1 MSAPGPGGGP
11 IPAELAEPVKLAV
24 FDVDG
29 VLTDGGV
36 YVGATESGEPIEL
49 KRFDVRDGL
58 GLKLLQWAGIEVAMV
73 SGRVS
78 PATEVRARE
87 LGVECHQ
94 DGGAHKLP
102 IVRRLMERL
111 GIGWEN
117 VAMLADDLPDLAV
130 FRKAGLKAAVAN
142 ATAPVAEIADWRTAQ
157 PGGRGAAR
165 EFCDALL
172 AARGDLDWVVRRYVD
187 ERSGP

>member
-1 MSAPGPGGGP
+1 
-11 IPAELAEPVKLAV
+11 LAKPVRLAV

-36 YVGATESGEPIEL
+36 YIGATASGEPMEL
-49 KRFDVRDGL
+49 KRFDIRDGL

-78 PATEVRARE
+78 TATEIRAGE

-102 IVRRLMERL
+102 IVRGLMERL
-111 GIGWEN
+111 DLGWEN

-130 FRKAGLKAAVAN
+130 YRMVGLKAAVAD
-142 ATAPVAEIADWRTAQ
+142 AMAPIAEIADWRAVQ

-172 AARGDLDWVVRRYVD
+172 AARGDLDWVMRRYVD